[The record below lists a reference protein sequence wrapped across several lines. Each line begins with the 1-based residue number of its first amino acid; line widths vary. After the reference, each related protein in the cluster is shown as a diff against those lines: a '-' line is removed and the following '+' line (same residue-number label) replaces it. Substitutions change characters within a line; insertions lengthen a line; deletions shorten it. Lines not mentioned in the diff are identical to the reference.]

1 MSTLT
6 SEQFEI
12 LKESL
17 TVILYVECK
26 KFLAREDK

>member
-6 SEQFEI
+6 SEQFKI

-17 TVILYVECK
+17 TVLLNVECK
-26 KFLAREDK
+26 KFMT